1 MSPHIFIL
9 DSIQN
14 AVGFR
19 QPSNSQFKQNVVLG
33 WVRGS
38 RIHIGN
44 GMS

>member
-19 QPSNSQFKQNVVLG
+19 QPSNSQLNKTLF
-33 WVRGS
+33 
-38 RIHIGN
+38 
-44 GMS
+44 